1 MRINRNENE
10 DTNMNAV
17 FNKDNMLKASK
28 WLILALFGLVLIVL
42 KVVWAFVWGA
52 FFGKDSKQDED
63 DTPIGTR
70 CWGTKYWGSF
80 GNYDKDG
87 VRRW

>member
-42 KVVWAFVWGA
+42 KVVWAFAWGA
-52 FFGKDSKQDED
+52 FFGKDSKQED

-70 CWGTKYWGSF
+70 CWTTKDWESF
-80 GNYDKDG
+80 GDYDKDG